1 MIEAALGF
9 GGNLGDPV
17 ARFGTALQ
25 ALSQHPQ
32 ITVVTRSSV
41 YATQPWGNTE
51 QPEFANM
58 AAIVRTTIPAAELLS
73 FCLLIETEAGRK
85 RLEQWGPRT
94 LDIDILTYGDATIAA
109 PGLNVP
115 HPHLAERAFV
125 LVPLAE
131 IAPQLRVG
139 GRTIAAL
146 RDCVD
151 TRGVRRDAFATARL
165 ATLFALDRAF

>member
-1 MIEAALGF
+1 MVEAALGF

-17 ARFGTALQ
+17 ARFGAALQ
-25 ALSQHPQ
+25 ALARHPR
-32 ITVVTRSSV
+32 ITVATRSSV

-58 AAIVRTTIPAAELLS
+58 AAIVRTTMPAAELLS

-94 LDIDILTYGDATIAA
+94 LDIDILTYGEASIAV
-109 PGLNVP
+109 PGLSVP
-115 HPHLAERAFV
+115 HPHLTERAFV

-146 RDCVD
+146 RDAID
-151 TRGVRRDAFATARL
+151 TRGVRRDVFATARL
-165 ATLFALDRAF
+165 ATLFVP